1 MLVASFVIA
10 HPSPPH
16 SCPPMCPVQSFF
28 FVIAAYFE
36 FDKVTD
42 FAGGTNFMVVA
53 VLTFFLG
60 GSYTLRQILVTIA
73 STLWGIRLSLY
84 LLMRILKTGKDDRFD
99 DKKRGFSLEFA
110 TFWVVQALW
119 VFVVSSP
126 VVLLNSRCAGTNLHK
141 YSLHCLCIA
150 NLPGHDL

>member
-1 MLVASFVIA
+1 MF
-10 HPSPPH
+10 PF
-16 SCPPMCPVQSFF
+16 QSFF

-53 VLTFFLG
+53 ALTFFLG

-126 VVLLNSRCAGTNLHK
+126 VVLLNSRCAGTNFQK

-150 NLPGHDL
+150 NVLRHDL